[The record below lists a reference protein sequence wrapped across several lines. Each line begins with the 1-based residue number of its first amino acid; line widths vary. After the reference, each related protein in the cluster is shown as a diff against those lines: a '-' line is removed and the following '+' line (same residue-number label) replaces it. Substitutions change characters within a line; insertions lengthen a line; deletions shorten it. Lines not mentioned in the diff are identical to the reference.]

1 MVDLPFGTVT
11 FLFTNIEGSTRLWE
25 EHPEAMPGAYA
36 RHDAILKEAVA
47 RNGGI
52 LFKTVG
58 DAFQTVFPTACQAIR
73 AALESQLA
81 LQAELWPLPEP
92 LKVRMALHTGAVEPD
107 ARRDYRSPV
116 LNRLGRLLGVG
127 HGSQVLASRA
137 TIEQLQGCLP
147 DGASIVDLGARR
159 LKDLGL
165 PERIYQLAAT
175 GMPQDF
181 PPLRTLDARPHNL
194 PTEISRFIGREEDL
208 NRVRDLFA
216 WPGVRLVTLT
226 GPGGIGKTRLALQA
240 GAEMLERFGDGVYLV
255 RLETITDPALVLPAI
270 ARVLGLEEQPEVDD
284 ATTLVEYLQDKEM
297 LLILDNLEQVAGS
310 ASQIADVMARCHGL
324 KVLATSRGR
333 LHIRGEQEYPLEPL
347 ALPDLAVEQS
357 LETLSRFDSLHLF
370 VDRAQAVK
378 PSFRLTDANVH
389 TVGEICLRL
398 DGIPLA
404 IELAAARIRMLPPE
418 AMLRR
423 LSSRLP
429 LLTGGARNLPERQ
442 KTLRQTIEWSYALLD
457 APGKALFR
465 RLSVFAGGATLEAIE
480 SVAVDAREGW
490 DTMALLERLVDQ
502 SLLRQTEPEGKPRF
516 SMFETIREFGVDQL
530 AVEGES
536 DEANQRHAAYFSRYP
551 ALIYGSSADEAI
563 RQVDLIEIEHDNF
576 RVAREWT
583 LRYAPELAYVL
594 LDTKGVAWNWRV
606 PTREEVQWARQVIA
620 ADPPGLEPGLRAR
633 CCMICAYFGFW
644 FPGDPD
650 GLAESL
656 RMAKEAV
663 GIFRAMDEPLYVIR
677 ALQICGDLEVSMGRL
692 EDSRV
697 YRQEAV
703 EVARN
708 VGDPV
713 RLSQSLINLGEFFD
727 YTGDLRR
734 ARGLLEEGCEI
745 ARTIPDRPDVL
756 VGGLDSIGYL
766 GLEEGNLLAA
776 ERDMCEAMAIGM
788 RDRQSRKRISLLV
801 GFANIAA
808 RAGRWERAVWFG
820 GAIRTMRSSQEVPIV
835 AELQPYLAEHDDH
848 MAAATEHLTD
858 VDVARLMGEGAVATL
873 DEILDYVTEGL
884 GAGPLTGMDQP
895 NYAKSE
901 PEAPMIAR

>member
-11 FLFTNIEGSTRLWE
+11 FLFTDIEGSTRLWE
-25 EHPEAMPGAYA
+25 EYPKAMPDAYA

-47 RNGGI
+47 GNGGF

-58 DAFQTVFPTACQAIR
+58 DAFQTVFPTARQAIR

-81 LQAELWPLPEP
+81 LQAEPWPLPEP
-92 LKVRMALHTGAVEPD
+92 LKVRMALHTGEVEPD
-107 ARRDYRSPV
+107 TRRDYRSPV
-116 LNRLGRLLGVG
+116 LNRLDRLLGVG

-137 TIEQLQGCLP
+137 TIEQIEGCLP
-147 DGASIVDLGARR
+147 DGSSFVDLGARR

-165 PERIYQLAAT
+165 PERVYQLAAP
-175 GMPQDF
+175 GMSQHF

-208 NRVRDLFA
+208 KRVCDLLA

-255 RLETITDPALVLPAI
+255 RLETIIDPALVLPAI

-297 LLILDNLEQVAGS
+297 LLILDNLEQLDGS
-310 ASQIADVMARCHGL
+310 ASRIAEVMARCHGL
-324 KVLATSRGR
+324 QVLATSRGR
-333 LHIRGEQEYPLEPL
+333 LHMRGEQEYPLEPL
-347 ALPDLAVEQS
+347 ALPDLTVEQS

-370 VDRAQAVK
+370 VDRAQGVK

-429 LLTGGARNLPERQ
+429 LLTGGARDLPERQ

-465 RLSVFAGGATLEAIE
+465 RLSVFAGGATREAIE

-490 DTMALLERLVDQ
+490 DTMVLLERLVDL
-502 SLLRQTEPEGKPRF
+502 SLMRQTNLEGKPRF

-551 ALIYGSSADEAI
+551 ALIYGSSADEAV
-563 RQVDLIEIEHDNF
+563 RQVDLMEIERDNL

-583 LRYAPELAYVL
+583 LRHDPGLAYVL
-594 LDTKGVAWNWRV
+594 LDTKGVAWQWRV
-606 PTREEVQWARQVIA
+606 PTWEEVQWARRVMA
-620 ADPPGLEPGLRAR
+620 TDPPDVAQDLRAR
-633 CCMICAYFGFW
+633 CYMIYAYFSFW
-644 FPGDPD
+644 FPNDRD
-650 GLAESL
+650 RLEEALRLA
-656 RMAKEAV
+656 REALH
-663 GIFRAMDEPLYVIR
+663 IFRALDEHLFVIR
-677 ALQICGDLEVSMGRL
+677 TLQACGDLEVSIGRI
-692 EDSRV
+692 EESGV

-703 EVARN
+703 EVARK

-713 RLSQSLINLGEFFD
+713 RLSQTLMSYGEFFF
-727 YTGDLRR
+727 YTGELRR
-734 ARGLLEEGCEI
+734 ARDLLEEGCDI

-756 VGGLDSIGYL
+756 AAGLDSLGYL
-766 GLEEGNLLAA
+766 GLEEGNFPAA
-776 ERDMCEAMAIGM
+776 ERDFCESMAVALA
-788 RDRQSRKRISLLV
+788 DRQSRKRISLLV
-801 GFANIAA
+801 GLANIAA
-808 RAGRWERAVWFG
+808 RDDRWEQAVWLG
-820 GAIRTMRSSQEVPIV
+820 GAIRSMRSLPDVPVV
-835 AELQPYLAEHDDH
+835 AELQLPLAEHDDH
-848 MAAATEHLTD
+848 MARATEHLPAE
-858 VDVARLMGEGAVATL
+858 DVARLMGEGAVATL
-873 DEILDYVTEGL
+873 EEILDYVTEGM

-895 NYAKSE
+895 NYEKSE
-901 PEAPMIAR
+901 PEASGIVR